1 MENDY
6 ESGVYESFASVYDT
20 FMDNV
25 PYEAWSVYVTGLL
38 KKHGIKEGLVL
49 DLGCGTGSLTEL
61 LAGEGYDMIGVD
73 VSEDMLE
80 IAQEKKRNSGP

>member
-38 KKHGIKEGLVL
+38 
-49 DLGCGTGSLTEL
+49 
-61 LAGEGYDMIGVD
+61 
-73 VSEDMLE
+73 
-80 IAQEKKRNSGP
+80 